1 MTYSYPDENGKFGEF
16 GGRFVSEILMPAV
29 LELEEHYKKVKN
41 DQSFWDEFNYYLKY
55 YAGRPSPLY
64 FAKKITK
71 YCNGAKIYFKR
82 DELNHTGSHKINNCI
97 GQALMAKRMGK
108 KRIIAETGAGQHGVA
123 TATICALLDL
133 PCVIYMGAK
142 DIERQKHN
150 VFRMKLLGAKV
161 VSVSSGSASLKNA
174 INEALKDWASNSE
187 DTYYLLGT
195 VAGPHPYP
203 VMIRDFHSVIGNEAK
218 EQILEAEG
226 RLPDALIACIGGG
239 SNSIGLF
246 YPFIDNKEVEIFG
259 VEAGGLGVETGEHS
273 ASITAGSKA
282 ILHGNLTYFLQDDE
296 GQILDAHSISAG
308 LDYPGI
314 GPEHAFL
321 HSIGRVNYVSATD
334 REALEAFK
342 ICSKMEGIIPA
353 LEPSHAVAF
362 LLKQAPKMRKDQI
375 IIINLCGRGDKDMAT
390 IFEMDEFADLNF

>member
-1 MTYSYPDENGKFGEF
+1 MTYNYPDKNGKFGEF

-29 LELEEHYKKVKN
+29 LELEKFYKEAKN
-41 DQSFWDEFNYYLKY
+41 DQSFWDEFDYYMKHY
-55 YAGRPSPLY
+55 VGRPSQFY
-64 FAKKITK
+64 FAQKLTDDLG
-71 YCNGAKIYFKR
+71 GAKIYFKR

-97 GQALMAKRMGK
+97 GQVLMAKRMGK
-108 KRIIAETGAGQHGVA
+108 TRIIAETGAGQHGVA
-123 TATICALLDL
+123 TATVCALFNL
-133 PCVIYMGAK
+133 PCVVYMGAK

-150 VFRMKLLGAKV
+150 VFRMKLLGAEVK
-161 VSVSSGSASLKNA
+161 SVESGSASLKNA
-174 INEALKDWASNSE
+174 INEALKDWAANIK

-203 VMIRDFHSVIGNEAK
+203 EMIRDFHSVIGREAK

-226 RLPDALIACIGGG
+226 KLPDCLIACIGGG

-246 YPFIDNKEVEIFG
+246 YPFIDDKDVEIIG
-259 VEAGGLGVETGEHS
+259 VEAGGRGLETGEHS

-282 ILHGNLTYFLQDDE
+282 VLHGNLTYFLQNDE

-321 HSIGRVNYVSATD
+321 HSIGRVNYVSSTD
-334 REALEAFK
+334 KEALEAFK
-342 ICSKMEGIIPA
+342 ICSRMEGIIPA
-353 LEPSHAVAF
+353 LEPSHALAYLF
-362 LLKQAPKMRKDQI
+362 KKAPKMSKDQI
-375 IIINLCGRGDKDMAT
+375 IIINLCGRGDKDMTT
-390 IFEMDEFADLNF
+390 IFGMEEFSDLK